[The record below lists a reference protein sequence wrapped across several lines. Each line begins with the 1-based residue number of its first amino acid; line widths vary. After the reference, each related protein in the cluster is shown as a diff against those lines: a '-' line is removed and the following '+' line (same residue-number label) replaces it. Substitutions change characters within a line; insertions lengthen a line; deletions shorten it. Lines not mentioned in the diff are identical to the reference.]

1 MDFKTFLNESKS
13 DGKYKTKISLSD
25 AVEIFKKNCRDMD
38 IDSPFWR
45 GMRSTTKALTLEGQ
59 RSNRDS
65 ISSIKFHNIFID
77 ELIKES
83 GKNYPLRSASIIAI
97 GNDGESDAR
106 GFGDQ
111 VYAIYPFDGVIIG
124 KCNDADILRQK
135 LNHDHGDSYIISDLN
150 YELSQMGNVGRRTS
164 PNMET
169 VAESIYK
176 RLQKGVIDD
185 EFKKVFG
192 TLDLDVKGII
202 AELKKYYS
210 LDNFDF
216 VTSKKTSDHGDEI
229 WVGGECLAIHIDHL
243 DEFKEMF

>member
-1 MDFKTFLNESKS
+1 MDFNTFLNESNS

-45 GMRSTTKALTLEGQ
+45 GMRSTTKALILEGQ

-77 ELIKES
+77 ELIEES

-106 GFGDQ
+106 GFGDEI
-111 VYAIYPFDGVIIG
+111 YAIYPFDGVVIG
-124 KCNDADILRQK
+124 KCDNSDILIQRLK
-135 LNHDHGDSYIISDLN
+135 YNHGDSYIISDLN
-150 YELSQMGNVGRRTS
+150 YELSQMGNVGRHTT

-169 VAESIYK
+169 VANAIYK
-176 RLQKGVIDD
+176 RLKKGAIYE
-185 EFKKVFG
+185 EFEKVFG
-192 TLDLDVKGII
+192 NLDLDADGII

-210 LDNFDF
+210 LENFDF
-216 VTSKKTSDHGDEI
+216 ITSKKSNDHGDEI
-229 WVGGECLAIHIDHL
+229 WIGGKCLAIHVDHL